1 MAEVTFIAPVTKIGG
16 KLNQKDK
23 TVFRK
28 IPPLS
33 PKMLRETIH
42 LDGCTKCFV
51 HHRCSKQ

>member
-51 HHRCSKQ
+51 QHRCSKQ